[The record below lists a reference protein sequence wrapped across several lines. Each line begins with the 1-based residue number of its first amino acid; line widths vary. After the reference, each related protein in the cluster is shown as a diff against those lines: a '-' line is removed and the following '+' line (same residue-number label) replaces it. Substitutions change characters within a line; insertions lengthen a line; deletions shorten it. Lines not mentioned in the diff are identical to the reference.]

1 MPNFRNSLCVIPE
14 KAPSVGSILVFITE
28 RVVAGSIFS
37 LIFHFLSILSLNLTL
52 LHPSL
57 FALLPF
63 ALLSWCTFFCP
74 LLELLVILLRALQ
87 YWSCFWALVHS
98 AGTSTTQHT
107 HTQLQSPCSSV
118 STCLPLLTAP
128 PEVTRS
134 RLSQSH
140 AGDLQRFKYHIW
152 LPTAVSVFWKHRG
165 WSRGHWFLL
174 LFKVHGTFTP
184 GGSFD
189 IPALNVLPES
199 WIIDEWVPARRTLRV
214 FQNLTLFHPAT
225 LLNVIGVLYTSS
237 QLEMEGWM
245 ERDEMIE
252 GLGHS
257 STHRFASPWEWI
269 LEMAVQS

>member
-1 MPNFRNSLCVIPE
+1 MPYFRNGLCVIPK
-14 KAPSVGSILVFITE
+14 KAPSVGGMLVFITE
-28 RVVAGSIFS
+28 RVVASIFS
-37 LIFHFLSILSLNLTL
+37 VIFHFLSVLSLNLTL

-87 YWSCFWALVHS
+87 YWSCFEPWFILQRQTQHN
-98 AGTSTTQHT
+98 TTQHT
-107 HTQLQSPCSSV
+107 TTV
-118 STCLPLLTAP
+118 STCLLLQ
-128 PEVTRS
+128 R
-134 RLSQSH
+134 SH
-140 AGDLQRFKYHIW
+140 AVDSLKVTQEICSGFKCHIV
-152 LPTAVSVFWKHRG
+152 LLTAVSVVWKHRG

-199 WIIDEWVPARRTLRV
+199 WIIDEWVPAQRTLRV
-214 FQNLTLFHPAT
+214 FQNLTLFYPAT

-237 QLEMEGWM
+237 QLEMGGWM

-257 STHRFASPWEWI
+257 SAHRFASPREWI
-269 LEMAVQS
+269 LEIAVQT

>member
-1 MPNFRNSLCVIPE
+1 MPYFQNSLCVIPK
-14 KAPSVGSILVFITE
+14 KAPSVGGMLVFVTE
-28 RVVAGSIFS
+28 RVVASIFS
-37 LIFHFLSILSLNLTL
+37 VIFHFLHPFPKPDVIASFTFCSPSICSSLLVYFFLSTFRAFSDTPESSSVLVLLLSLGSFRRDKHNTTHAHTTHNYS
-52 LHPSL
+52 LH
-57 FALLPF
+57 
-63 ALLSWCTFFCP
+63 LS
-74 LLELLVILLRALQ
+74 
-87 YWSCFWALVHS
+87 
-98 AGTSTTQHT
+98 
-107 HTQLQSPCSSV
+107 
-118 STCLPLLTAP
+118 AP

-140 AGDLQRFKYHIW
+140 AGDLQRFKCHIV
-152 LPTAVSVFWKHRG
+152 LLTAVSVVWKHRG

-199 WIIDEWVPARRTLRV
+199 WIIDEWVPAQRTLRV
-214 FQNLTLFHPAT
+214 FQNLTLFYPAT

-237 QLEMEGWM
+237 QLDMGGWM

-257 STHRFASPWEWI
+257 SAHRFASPREWI
-269 LEMAVQS
+269 LEIAVQT

>member
-1 MPNFRNSLCVIPE
+1 MLLQVFSHLPLSLHPFPKTDVI
-14 KAPSVGSILVFITE
+14 ASFTFCSPSICSSLLVYF
-28 RVVAGSIFS
+28 
-37 LIFHFLSILSLNLTL
+37 FLSTFRAFSDTPESSSVLVLLLSLG
-52 LHPSL
+52 S
-57 FALLPF
+57 
-63 ALLSWCTFFCP
+63 FC
-74 LLELLVILLRALQ
+74 RDK
-87 YWSCFWALVHS
+87 HN
-98 AGTSTTQHT
+98 TTQAHT
-107 HTQLQSPCSSV
+107 TTV
-118 STCLPLLTAP
+118 STCLLLTAP

-140 AGDLQRFKYHIW
+140 AGDLQRFKCHIV
-152 LPTAVSVFWKHRG
+152 LLTAVSVVWKHRG

-199 WIIDEWVPARRTLRV
+199 WIIDEWVPAQHTLRV
-214 FQNLTLFHPAT
+214 FQNLTLFYPAT

-237 QLEMEGWM
+237 QLEMGGWM

-257 STHRFASPWEWI
+257 SAHRFASPREWI
-269 LEMAVQS
+269 LEIAVQT

>member
-1 MPNFRNSLCVIPE
+1 MPYFRNGLCVIPK
-14 KAPSVGSILVFITE
+14 KAPSVGGMLVFITE
-28 RVVAGSIFS
+28 RVVASIFS
-37 LIFHFLSILSLNLTL
+37 VIFHFLSVLSLNLTL

-98 AGTSTTQHT
+98 AETNTTQHNTT
-107 HTQLQSPCSSV
+107 HNYSLHLS
-118 STCLPLLTAP
+118 AP

-140 AGDLQRFKYHIW
+140 AGDLQRFKCHIV
-152 LPTAVSVFWKHRG
+152 LLTAVSVVWKHRG

-199 WIIDEWVPARRTLRV
+199 WIIDEWVPAQRTLRV
-214 FQNLTLFHPAT
+214 FQNLTLFYPAT

-237 QLEMEGWM
+237 QLEMGGWM

-257 STHRFASPWEWI
+257 SAHRFASPREWI
-269 LEMAVQS
+269 LEIAVQT